1 MVTVVLND
9 LIFLLVSNTYFP
21 AILTQN
27 IKMTSIPPS
36 SLRRGKR
43 ETENYMELTITKITA
58 RYFLMIA
65 VFSIILSFFFVD
77 KLPRLKSWIAM
88 LLHQKR
94 LIFSQQVQWQNAESF
109 MGAIVVLKNVPL
121 LEKAFS
127 LVVCLAIYHC
137 VCSQGS
143 QTTG

>member
-1 MVTVVLND
+1 MQAACSHTLNWECSQWLVPHRGKRVWGRSLVTVVLND

-27 IKMTSIPPS
+27 IKMTSIPPC
-36 SLRRGKR
+36 SLRRGKK

-58 RYFLMIA
+58 RYFHLIA

-77 KLPRLKSWIAM
+77 KLPRLKSWIAT

-94 LIFSQQVQWQNAESF
+94 LIFSQQVQW
-109 MGAIVVLKNVPL
+109 
-121 LEKAFS
+121 
-127 LVVCLAIYHC
+127 
-137 VCSQGS
+137 
-143 QTTG
+143 